1 MVVGALKCSHTVL
14 VCAVSNNAV
23 DKAANSIWE
32 AYPPMERAKK
42 KFLRYETNSAEMQAY
57 LTRKVINAPV
67 KDDPNRPVYK
77 EERSLEDD
85 DLIVQTLAEAARMQ
99 NEDNLLLR
107 RLANAT
113 DTFEKAMK
121 AKVKIDAKKRS
132 NVAAAITLVNRVGDL
147 TQQDKYTAWAEF
159 ESELAACR
167 REKVD
172 AAELQRMR
180 QAGEIM
186 TEAEL
191 EALGLDPLDEAE
203 IQARLRDGR
212 IPSKDQRDK
221 SLEYRRCVDEYTEKE
236 GKVTRQAKLKFINLR
251 KAVVIRVMRE
261 TRCLFTSC
269 NNSGSELVQ
278 LGFDPSFI
286 AINETG
292 QLTVAALANVL
303 TSFKNWLAAY
313 LFGDPKQ
320 LPSYPISGRAIEF
333 RGQGETSVLTV
344 LDEEGYPV
352 LRLVLQYQMAP

>member
-32 AYPPMERAKK
+32 AYPPKERAKK

-57 LTRKVINAPV
+57 LTRKDINAPV
-67 KDDPNRPVYK
+67 KDDPNRHVYK

-99 NEDNLLLR
+99 NEDNLLHR
-107 RLANAT
+107 RLINAT
-113 DTFEKAMK
+113 YTFEKAMN
-121 AKVKIDAKKRS
+121 ARNKIGAKKRA
-132 NVAAAITLVNRVGDL
+132 NVAAAMTLPNCVGDL

-159 ESELAACR
+159 ELELAAYR
-167 REKVD
+167 REKMD

-180 QAGEIM
+180 QAGDFM

-191 EALGLDPLDEAE
+191 EAHGQDPLDEAE

-212 IPSKDQRDK
+212 ILSQEQRDK
-221 SLEYRRCVDEYTEKE
+221 SLEYWRCVDEYTEKE
-236 GKVTRQAKLKFINLR
+236 GKVTRQAKLEFINLR
-251 KAVVIRVMRE
+251 KAVVIRVRQE
-261 TRCLFTSC
+261 THCLLTICSGA
-269 NNSGSELVQ
+269 GSEMVEQ
-278 LGFDPSFI
+278 GFDPSFI

-303 TSFKNWLAAY
+303 TSFKN
-313 LFGDPKQ
+313 
-320 LPSYPISGRAIEF
+320 
-333 RGQGETSVLTV
+333 
-344 LDEEGYPV
+344 
-352 LRLVLQYQMAP
+352 